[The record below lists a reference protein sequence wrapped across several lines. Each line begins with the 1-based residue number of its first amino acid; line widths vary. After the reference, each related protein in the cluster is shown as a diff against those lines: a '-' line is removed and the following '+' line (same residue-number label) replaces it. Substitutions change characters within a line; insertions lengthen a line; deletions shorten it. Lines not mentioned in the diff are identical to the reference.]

1 MLKLINPILN
11 SRLPLVL
18 AILCTAFIIYL
29 SLSDISAFPKMNVT
43 HEDKIYHFTAY
54 FVLNFLWLL
63 AFIRKSSKSFSLT
76 ILISFGIISFGII
89 VETIQEVLTD
99 IRVFDY
105 YDILANSTGVAL
117 SFMAFEFFKKRI
129 MKI

>member
-1 MLKLINPILN
+1 LN

>member
-1 MLKLINPILN
+1 LN

-63 AFIRKSSKSFSLT
+63 AFIRKSSKSFCLT

>member
-1 MLKLINPILN
+1 
-11 SRLPLVL
+11 
-18 AILCTAFIIYL
+18 
-29 SLSDISAFPKMNVT
+29 MNVT

>member
-18 AILCTAFIIYL
+18 AILCTLFIAYL
-29 SLSDISAFPKMNVT
+29 SLSDINAFPKLNVNN
-43 HEDKIYHFTAY
+43 EDKIYHFIAY
-54 FVLNFLWLL
+54 FVLNFMWLT
-63 AFIRKSSKSFSLT
+63 AFIHKSSKSLGLT

-89 VETIQEVLTD
+89 VEFAQEALTD